1 MKNYN
6 VLLNLLKKV
15 QSINFYYFIFFS
27 VIGMIFETLSVGLI
41 IPILTQL
48 INPEVI
54 MEQKKILN
62 ILILISPINFI
73 NNNSSINILPTE
85 ENKIIFSM
93 FFLFFIF
100 YY

>member
-15 QSINFYYFIFFS
+15 QSINFYYFIF
-27 VIGMIFETLSVGLI
+27 FETLSVGLI

-54 MEQKKILN
+54 MEQKK
-62 ILILISPINFI
+62 
-73 NNNSSINILPTE
+73 
-85 ENKIIFSM
+85 
-93 FFLFFIF
+93 
-100 YY
+100 Y